1 MKPAVRPEKPLSV
14 VEDLPSILPLLSIED
29 RVVFPNVVVPV
40 VIPEGSFAQLVED
53 HISDKQLVVLGYP
66 ATDFTEGDPEERK
79 SGKFLTVGTL
89 GRVLK
94 MLRMQDS
101 SIRLLIQ
108 GLVRVRL
115 GRVEAGGELHY
126 CNPEEIDQP
135 PEPPVQL
142 VALKRA
148 LLLLFHEMIDI
159 NPSLS
164 DDLREASDQVE
175 AAGDLADFVCANIDL
190 PLQEKRQVFL
200 MLDPRSRAQI
210 VIDLLVRERNL
221 FELGR
226 QIQTKVKSQLDKE
239 QRDYYLREQLR
250 VIRLELGEDDPHKKE
265 LEQLELD
272 IQRASMSEE
281 AEEMARRELE
291 RLRRIP
297 PSASEYHVSRT
308 YLDWLIN
315 LPWKSS
321 CKDQLDIN
329 EARRILDEDHYG
341 LREVKERIVE
351 FLAVR
356 QLKQDSKGP
365 ILCFVGPPGVGKTSL
380 GKSIARSLG
389 RKFCRIALGGIRDE
403 AEIRG
408 HRRTYIASMP
418 GRLIQLL
425 RRVRENNPV
434 MMLDEIDKLGS
445 DHRSDPANALLEVL
459 DPAQNSTFSD
469 HYLEINFDLSKVF
482 FIATANL
489 YHQIPYALRDRLE
502 IIEMAGY
509 TPAEKLKIARQH
521 LMPRQLEE
529 NGLAGDGLLKLPD
542 RTLLE
547 IINRYTRESGVREL
561 ERSIST
567 LCRKTALALLEGE
580 FHSRVL
586 PQELSDYLG
595 PTRFLPETA
604 GRSPEVGVATALAWT
619 AYGGEILFVEAL
631 KMEGQKNFE
640 LTGQLGEVMRESA
653 MAAYSYL
660 RANRRAFGI
669 DEESFTSYDI
679 HLHVPSGA
687 TPKDG
692 PSAGVAILTALASL
706 LSGVPVRHEVAMTG
720 EITLRGKV
728 LPVGGIKEKVL
739 AAHRAGIKRVV
750 LPAENKKDLTD
761 LPEEVTRELE
771 FDPVDNVREL
781 LEIALVHEE
790 SCCKT
795 D

>member
-1 MKPAVRPEKPLSV
+1 MKAAVRPEKPFSIQ
-14 VEDLPSILPLLSIED
+14 EDLPSTLPLLPIED
-29 RVVFPNVVVPV
+29 RIVFPNVVIPV

-53 HISDKQLVVLGYP
+53 HVSDKQLVVLGYP
-66 ATDFTEGDPEERK
+66 ATEFGEGRPEENRVQ
-79 SGKFLTVGTL
+79 KFISAGTL

-108 GLVRVRL
+108 GIKRVRL
-115 GRVEAGGELHY
+115 GRVEAEGELHY
-126 CNPEEIDQP
+126 CNPEEIGQP

-142 VALKRA
+142 AALKRA

-159 NPSLS
+159 NPDLS
-164 DDLREASDQVE
+164 DDLRAASDQVE
-175 AAGDLADFVCANIDL
+175 NAGELADFVCANIEL

-200 MLDPRSRAQI
+200 MLDHRSRAQM

-221 FELGR
+221 IELGR

-250 VIRLELGEDDPHKKE
+250 VIRHELGDDDPHKKE
-265 LEQLELD
+265 IEQLELE
-272 IQRASMSEE
+272 IERVQMSEE
-281 AEEMARRELE
+281 AEEMARREIE

-315 LPWKSS
+315 LPWKNS
-321 CKDQLDIN
+321 CNDRLDIN

-380 GKSIARSLG
+380 GKSVARALD
-389 RKFCRIALGGIRDE
+389 RKFCRISLGGIRDE

-425 RRVRENNPV
+425 RRVKQNNPV
-434 MMLDEIDKLGS
+434 MMLDEIDKLGA
-445 DHRSDPANALLEVL
+445 DHRADPASALLEVL
-459 DPAQNSTFSD
+459 DPAQNSAFSD
-469 HYLEINFDLSKVF
+469 HYLEVNFDLSKVF

-489 YHQIPYALRDRLE
+489 WHQIPHALRDRLE
-502 IIEMAGY
+502 IINIAGY
-509 TPAEKLKIARQH
+509 TPAEKLNIARRH
-521 LMPRQLEE
+521 LIPRQLEE
-529 NGLAGDGLLKLPD
+529 NGLTGDGLLKLPD

-547 IINRYTRESGVREL
+547 IVNRYTRESGVREL

-567 LCRKTALALLEGE
+567 LCRKTALALLEGD
-580 FHSRVL
+580 FHSKIL

-595 PTRFLPETA
+595 PPKFMPETA

-653 MAAYSYL
+653 MAAYS
-660 RANRRAFGI
+660 
-669 DEESFTSYDI
+669 
-679 HLHVPSGA
+679 
-687 TPKDG
+687 
-692 PSAGVAILTALASL
+692 
-706 LSGVPVRHEVAMTG
+706 
-720 EITLRGKV
+720 
-728 LPVGGIKEKVL
+728 
-739 AAHRAGIKRVV
+739 
-750 LPAENKKDLTD
+750 
-761 LPEEVTRELE
+761 
-771 FDPVDNVREL
+771 
-781 LEIALVHEE
+781 
-790 SCCKT
+790 
-795 D
+795 